1 MQITDAE
8 LLQWLDDGSL
18 IVPLDCPERIE
29 VFGRTVTA
37 FLIGRKQT
45 PRYGFSLR
53 RNGRRR
59 TIRRAKLVWLSGARR
74 LIPDGFEIHHKD
86 ENRLNDEWSN
96 LICIYGDDHRKLHEV
111 DELADAMEFLN
122 S

>member
-29 VFGRTVTA
+29 VFGRSVTA
-37 FLIGRKQT
+37 FLISKKT
-45 PRYGFSLR
+45 NPRYGFSLR
-53 RNGRRR
+53 IDGRRR
-59 TIRRAKLVWLSGARR
+59 TIVRNKLVWLSGARR
-74 LIPDGFEIHHKD
+74 EVPDGFEIHHRD

-96 LICIYGDDHRKLHEV
+96 LICIYGDDHRKLH
-111 DELADAMEFLN
+111 DEDGHADAIEFLN
-122 S
+122 G